1 MYPDA
6 GVFEFRLSFDGP
18 KMTLDADP
26 LDRQLHYLD
35 GERGWLHPCTL
46 VWPRQRLD
54 TNMGRGTGWRAP
66 RAARLAWAPLGSAY
80 PWPSRVA
87 VRGLRI
93 VFQRCSP
100 LSLLLLFRL
109 DRTGASID
117 L

>member
-54 TNMGRGTGWRAP
+54 TNMGWGTGWWAP
-66 RAARLAWAPLGSAY
+66 RAEASVGTTRVGLPLAVARRCARLTNCFPALFSSLPPSAVQA
-80 PWPSRVA
+80 R
-87 VRGLRI
+87 
-93 VFQRCSP
+93 
-100 LSLLLLFRL
+100 
-109 DRTGASID
+109 
-117 L
+117 